1 MEENRIAVA
10 DNIFEEDGMIAKL
23 SAPATSAYCSLR
35 PANDDEDKMLYNA
48 VMNADYKLREVV
60 NQTIAVR
67 HIYCEIIDVT
77 NKETGE
83 VTKAPRIVIIDDE
96 GKSYQCVSIGVFN
109 SIKKLF
115 QIKGMPD
122 RWEKPVYM
130 TVKQVARGERV
141 MLTLVMV

>member
-10 DNIFEEDGMIAKL
+10 DNIFEEDGMIAEL

-48 VMNADYKLREVV
+48 IMNSDYRLREVV

-96 GKSYQCVSIGVFN
+96 GKSYQCVSNGVFN

-122 RWEKPVYM
+122 RWEKPVDM
-130 TVKQVARGERV
+130 AVKQVSRGERV
-141 MLTLVMV
+141 MLTLAMA